1 MLALNRTWNELQMRF
16 IRAIPLFFFC
26 LAVGATAAGEPA
38 APELSALHGKVVYLD
53 FWASWCAPCRQ
64 SFPWMNELQ
73 KRYADRGLTVIA
85 VNVDHERADAE
96 KFLRKLP
103 PAFQIRFDPDGDLAR
118 RFDVHGMPTSVV
130 LDRSGKARY
139 THIGFRNADA
149 AQYEQQ
155 IQQLLAE
162 H

>member
-1 MLALNRTWNELQMRF
+1 MIF
-16 IRAIPLFFFC
+16 IRVLVLLCFC
-26 LAVGATAAGEPA
+26 FATSAAPAQEPA
-38 APELSALHGKVVYLD
+38 VPQLSSFRGKVVYLD

-73 KRYADRGLTVIA
+73 KRYADHGFTVIA
-85 VNVDHERADAE
+85 VNVDHERVDAE
-96 KFLRKLP
+96 KFLRKLS
-103 PAFQIRFDPDGDLAR
+103 PAFQIRFDPDGDWAR
-118 RFDVHGMPTSVV
+118 RFNVHGMPTSVV
-130 LDRSGKARY
+130 LDRNGKARF

-149 AQYEQQ
+149 ARYEQQ

>member
-1 MLALNRTWNELQMRF
+1 MRVIRVFALGFL
-16 IRAIPLFFFC
+16 C
-26 LAVGATAAGEPA
+26 LEMASAVAHEPEMA
-38 APELSALHGKVVYLD
+38 ELSSLHGKVVYLD

-73 KRYADRGLTVIA
+73 KRYADRGLTIVA
-85 VNVDHERADAE
+85 VNVDHQRADAE
-96 KFLRKLP
+96 KFLRKLA
-103 PAFQIRFDPDGDLAR
+103 PAFQIRFDPDGDWAR
-118 RFDVHGMPTSVV
+118 RFEVHGMPTSVV
-130 LDRSGKARY
+130 LDRNGKARF
-139 THIGFRNADA
+139 THIGFRSADA

>member
-1 MLALNRTWNELQMRF
+1 MDVELQMRV
-16 IRAIPLFFFC
+16 IRVC
-26 LAVGATAAGEPA
+26 LLIMSCLQVVCATAREPDSID
-38 APELSALHGKVVYLD
+38 LTSLRGKVVYLD

-73 KRYADRGLTVIA
+73 KQYADRGFVILA
-85 VNVDHERADAE
+85 VNLDHERLDAE
-96 KFLRKLP
+96 RFVRKLA
-103 PAFQIRFDPDGDLAR
+103 PAFQIRYDPDGDWAR
-118 RFDVHGMPTSVV
+118 RFEVHGMPTSVL
-130 LDRSGKARY
+130 LDRTGRSRF

-162 H
+162 K

>member
-1 MLALNRTWNELQMRF
+1 MRF
-16 IRAIPLFFFC
+16 IRVC
-26 LAVGATAAGEPA
+26 LLMLLCLVGASAAAGEPDIA
-38 APELSALHGKVVYLD
+38 ELSSLRGKVVYLD

-73 KRYADRGLTVIA
+73 KQYADRGFVVLA
-85 VNVDHERADAE
+85 VNLDHERLDADR
-96 KFLRKLP
+96 FLRKLAP
-103 PAFQIRFDPDGDLAR
+103 TFQIRYDPAGDWAR
-118 RFDVHGMPTSVV
+118 HFEVHGMPTSVL
-130 LDRSGKARY
+130 LDRTGRSRF

-162 H
+162 K

>member
-1 MLALNRTWNELQMRF
+1 VVGVELQMRV
-16 IRAIPLFFFC
+16 IRVC
-26 LAVGATAAGEPA
+26 LLVLLCLEGGSAVARDPDFT
-38 APELSALHGKVVYLD
+38 ELSSLQGKVVYLD

-73 KRYADRGLTVIA
+73 KQYADRGLVILA
-85 VNVDHERADAE
+85 VNLDHDRLDAD
-96 KFLRKLP
+96 KFVRRLA
-103 PAFQIRFDPDGDLAR
+103 PAFPIRFDPDGDWAR
-118 RFDVHGMPTSVV
+118 HFGVHGMPTSVLV
-130 LDRSGKARY
+130 DRTGKPRF

-162 H
+162 R